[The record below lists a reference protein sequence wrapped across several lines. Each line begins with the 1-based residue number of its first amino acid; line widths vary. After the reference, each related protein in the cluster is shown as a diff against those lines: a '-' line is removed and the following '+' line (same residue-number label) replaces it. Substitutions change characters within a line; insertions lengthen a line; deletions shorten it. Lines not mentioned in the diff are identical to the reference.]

1 MQPLHNVP
9 TTCRSPHPSPKDAY
23 ATTQHFTG
31 ACGYRH
37 ARRVTRRVSRRFA
50 ARSASRAALA
60 AAGAR
65 QQAHSKAQQVV
76 VGQQQQHALRQAL
89 VGERGAGR
97 GRWGGG
103 MRGGARRAQPLADRL
118 VQPLRE
124 APAADKA
131 LEQLLRSAA
140 RQPVVLHIWWNI
152 G

>member
-1 MQPLHNVP
+1 MQPLHNLP
-9 TTCRSPHPSPKDAY
+9 TTCRSPYPSPKDAY
-23 ATTQHFTG
+23 LTG
-31 ACGYRH
+31 ACSYRQ
-37 ARRVTRRVSRRFA
+37 ARRVARRVSRCFA
-50 ARSASRAALA
+50 AHSASRAALA

-103 MRGGARRAQPLADRL
+103 MRGGVRYAQPLADRL
-118 VQPLRE
+118 VQPLGD

-140 RQPVVLHIWWNI
+140 GHPVVLHIWWSI